1 MWFFMMVDVDDVI
14 TFHGLKPQDFR
25 FDKHDEA
32 KLEKVIQEWISQS
45 ESLIKTYTN
54 NEFTQGIPE
63 AVKNVCLRLTSNII
77 TLAIQRRDSPII
89 KVNDWTISTISSNVF
104 TDDLKED
111 LKPFIIDKSHKS
123 DRVSFLAI
131 TGDTSHGKSHHKSRW

>member
-1 MWFFMMVDVDDVI
+1 MMVDVDDVI

-25 FDKHDEA
+25 FDKNDEG
-32 KLEKVIQEWISQS
+32 KLEKVVSELISQS
-45 ESLIKTYTN
+45 ESLIISYTN
-54 NEFTQGIPE
+54 NDFTKREVPG
-63 AVKNVCLRLTSNII
+63 AVKNVCLRLTSNMI

-89 KVNDWTISTISSNVF
+89 KVNDWTISTGNSAVF

-123 DRVSFLAI
+123 DFVSFLAI
-131 TGDTSHGKSHHKSRW
+131 TGDDTHGKSHHKSRW